1 MHNIINNYRKDDAL
15 RKSFNELAGRTF
27 GLNFEPWYQRGFW
40 GENYNPYSI
49 CVDGKVVA
57 NVSVN
62 KTDMVAGGEVKHFL
76 QLGTVMTDEE
86 YRNQGLSRK
95 IMEQIMADYADTV
108 DGIYLFGN
116 DNVLDFYPK
125 FGFVQTKEFLYSKAV
140 VNNGP
145 KELTQIVMD
154 NEKAW
159 QQLVD
164 AIGQSSFPA
173 KLYMINN
180 PELIMFYVTGFMQE
194 SVYYH
199 KPTDT
204 FVIAEVEGEALFIH
218 NVFSAREKNLDT
230 VIGWFGES
238 IKKVTLGFTPM
249 EADGYE
255 VTEYH
260 EEDCTFFVK
269 GAGWQMMEQNKLRIP
284 SLSHA

>member
-1 MHNIINNYRKDDAL
+1 MYKVINNYRKDEAL

-62 KTDMVAGGEVKHFL
+62 KTDMVVGGEVKHFL
-76 QLGTVMTDEE
+76 QLGTVMTDKA

-125 FGFVQTKEFLYSKAV
+125 FGFVQGKEFLYTKSV

-154 NEKAW
+154 NEDAW
-159 QQLVD
+159 QQLVQ
-164 AIGQSSFPA
+164 AINRNSFPA

-180 PELIMFYVTGFMQE
+180 SELILFYVTGFMQE

-199 KPTDT
+199 ETTDT
-204 FVIAEVEGEALFIH
+204 FVIADMEEEEVLIH
-218 NVFSAREKNLDT
+218 NVFSTKEKNLDT
-230 VIGWFGES
+230 IIGWFGES
-238 IKKVTLGFTPM
+238 IKKVTLGFAPM
-249 EADGYE
+249 ETEGYE
-255 VTEYH
+255 ATEYH
-260 EEDCTFFVK
+260 EEDCTFFVR
-269 GAGWQMMEQNKLRIP
+269 GDGWQIMEQNKLRIH